1 MLPTGVYLAPM
12 VRGSELA
19 FRMLTRDRGDAS
31 LCYSPMLRDRD
42 VMSVAMMMMAD
53 DPENE
58 EGSFATKN
66 DDDGR
71 RLLKIDSAGRTD
83 PVEETSYLLLRDSHP
98 DDTVNLV
105 VQMCGSRPSTIGR
118 ATTALLDIYSRKNER
133 GRGGVILPFG
143 IDLNLGC
150 PQECALAGGFGAFL
164 VEKDACAAV
173 SCVSS
178 MRDAIDAYVS
188 EGTTDNGPV
197 IRKPLLSAKIRL
209 LENGADDTID
219 FVRRLHSAGVDYV
232 TVHCRHRTDKHNG
245 VADWDSGGKIVDAM
259 SRGYDGGGLP
269 IVLNGGI
276 SNYDDARRVMDRTKC
291 HAVMAATGYLSNH
304 RKFGGGRPSSTDR
317 HIIDVASLALE
328 YLEYAERYPPPSY
341 LYVQKH
347 MRWIFRY
354 ALMPEDEPGFDKSDY
369 TDWRVKLWPLLV
381 RSFVRTIEQFRLFVA
396 LYVRLSGGDVYGGDG
411 GDDRVALRSIRHLI
425 PDATFG
431 SVKKAGNMSFR

>member
-1 MLPTGVYLAPM
+1 M

-19 FRMLTRDRGDAS
+19 FRMLARERGNAS

-42 VMSVAMMMMAD
+42 VISVAMAD
-53 DPENE
+53 AAAAADPENE
-58 EGSFATKN
+58 KSFVSN
-66 DDDGR
+66 DVR
-71 RLLKIDSAGRTD
+71 LLLKIDSAGRTD
-83 PVEETSYLLLRDSHP
+83 PVEETAYLLLRDSHP
-98 DDTVNLV
+98 DDTANLV
-105 VQMCGSRPSTIGR
+105 VQICGSCPSNVGR
-118 ATTALLDIYSRKNER
+118 ATTDLLDVYSRKGER
-133 GRGGVILPFG
+133 TILPFG

-150 PQECALAGGFGAFL
+150 PQECALNGGFGAFL

-178 MRDAIDAYVS
+178 MRHAIDSYVL
-188 EGTTDNGPV
+188 EETNGP

-209 LENGADDTID
+209 LENGADETID
-219 FVRRLHSAGVDYV
+219 FVRRLHSAGVDYI

-259 SRGYDGGGLP
+259 SNDGLP

-276 SNYDDARRVMDRTKC
+276 SNYGDARRVMDRTNC
-291 HAVMAATGYLSNH
+291 HAVMAATGFLRDH
-304 RKFGGGRPSSTDR
+304 RKFGGRPSTN
-317 HIIDVASLALE
+317 HHIDVASLALE

-347 MRWIFRY
+347 LRWIFRD

-396 LYVRLSGGDVYGGDG
+396 LYVRLSGDVDGEG
-411 GDDRVALRSIRHLI
+411 GDDRVALGSIRHLV

-431 SVKKAGNMSFR
+431 SVKKAGKISFR